1 MRLKV
6 ILIPKVWEVMLK
18 ILKIIIKIIIKY
30 KTIISLR
37 ILDMYLIPLVRTNR
51 AIAASL
57 IYPENPV
64 LAVAA
69 SEIVSVIVPLLNPK
83 KYSKIMAH
91 IIAFIYN
98 PNFASSIL
106 ESYQN
111 SDKIYYRSEIC
122 FLLLF
127 CITLIINKL

>member
-1 MRLKV
+1 
-6 ILIPKVWEVMLK
+6 
-18 ILKIIIKIIIKY
+18 
-30 KTIISLR
+30 
-37 ILDMYLIPLVRTNR
+37 MYLIPLVRTNR

-91 IIAFIYN
+91 IIVLIYN

-106 ESYQN
+106 ESYNN
-111 SDKIYYRSEIC
+111 SNIIYYKSEIC

-127 CITLIINKL
+127 CITLIINKI

>member
-1 MRLKV
+1 
-6 ILIPKVWEVMLK
+6 
-18 ILKIIIKIIIKY
+18 
-30 KTIISLR
+30 
-37 ILDMYLIPLVRTNR
+37 MYLIPLVRTNR

-91 IIAFIYN
+91 IIALIYN
-98 PNFASSIL
+98 PNFASSIV

>member
-1 MRLKV
+1 
-6 ILIPKVWEVMLK
+6 
-18 ILKIIIKIIIKY
+18 
-30 KTIISLR
+30 
-37 ILDMYLIPLVRTNR
+37 MYLIPLVRTNR

-57 IYPENPV
+57 IYPENPI
-64 LAVAA
+64 LAVAV

-106 ESYQN
+106 ESYKN
-111 SDKIYYRSEIC
+111 SDIIYYKSEIC

-127 CITLIINKL
+127 CITLIINKI

>member
-1 MRLKV
+1 
-6 ILIPKVWEVMLK
+6 
-18 ILKIIIKIIIKY
+18 
-30 KTIISLR
+30 
-37 ILDMYLIPLVRTNR
+37 MYLIPLVRTNR

-91 IIAFIYN
+91 IIALIYN

-111 SDKIYYRSEIC
+111 SDIIYYKSEIC

>member
-1 MRLKV
+1 
-6 ILIPKVWEVMLK
+6 
-18 ILKIIIKIIIKY
+18 
-30 KTIISLR
+30 
-37 ILDMYLIPLVRTNR
+37 MYLIPLVRTNR
-51 AIAASL
+51 ALAASL
-57 IYPENPV
+57 MYPENPI

-69 SEIVSVIVPLLNPK
+69 SELVSVIVPLLNPK

-91 IIAFIYN
+91 IIALIYN

-111 SDKIYYRSEIC
+111 SDIIYYKSEIC